1 MVKSVLKLF
10 IIVLLTSLLIS
21 CNQIIEFEDKEPVE
35 EEQQEQLAVFNEDL
49 AFEVVSNYYSL
60 LVSKRYAMAL
70 FHIDYTENPS
80 DTVMDLE
87 ALNYFDD
94 ALSYSLDQFE
104 VDRDRTIVRDNV
116 GLFIVQI
123 TISYDD
129 QEEQKVTERVQVSQ
143 SDDLFKIINIQSWD
157 MFLPHRSFNFEIDN
171 PR

>member
-10 IIVLLTSLLIS
+10 IIVLLISLLIS
-21 CNQIIEFEDKEPVE
+21 CNQIIDFEEKEPV
-35 EEQQEQLAVFNEDL
+35 EEQQEQLAFNEDL
-49 AFEVVSNYYSL
+49 AFEAVSNYYAH

-70 FHIDYTENPS
+70 FHIDYAENPS

-87 ALNYFDD
+87 ALNFFDD
-94 ALSYSLDQFE
+94 ALSYSVDQFE
-104 VDRDRTIVRDNV
+104 VDPDRTIVRDNV

-123 TISYDD
+123 TISYDN
-129 QEEQKVTERVQVSQ
+129 QEERKVIERVQVSQ
-143 SDDLFKIINIQSWD
+143 SGDLFKIINIQSWD